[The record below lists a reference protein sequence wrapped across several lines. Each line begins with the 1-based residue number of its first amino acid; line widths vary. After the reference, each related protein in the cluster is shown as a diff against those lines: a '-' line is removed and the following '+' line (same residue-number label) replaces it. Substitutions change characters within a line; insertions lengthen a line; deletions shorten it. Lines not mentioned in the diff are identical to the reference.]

1 MGERI
6 AKPAAGGLQLA
17 ELVQHDEIAAGGY
30 VFSQPL
36 GCSKYTRALQ
46 VAGGR
51 ATAEIIEHRETL
63 ATSDGPEIAGVAR
76 PIRKSMT
83 FGEGTGEPYLELP
96 AVKKSRQAL
105 LVNRIGRFRLT

>member
-17 ELVQHDEIAAGGY
+17 ALVHHDEIAAGGY
-30 VFSQPL
+30 VLSHPL

-63 ATSDGPEIAGVAR
+63 ATSDGPQIPGVAS
-76 PIRKSMT
+76 PIGKPMT
-83 FGEGTGEPYLELP
+83 FG
-96 AVKKSRQAL
+96 
-105 LVNRIGRFRLT
+105 